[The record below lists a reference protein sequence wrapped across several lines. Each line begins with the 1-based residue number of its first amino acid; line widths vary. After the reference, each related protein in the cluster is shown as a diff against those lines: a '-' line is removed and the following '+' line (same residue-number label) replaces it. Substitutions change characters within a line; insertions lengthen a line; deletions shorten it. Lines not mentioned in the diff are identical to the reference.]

1 MNKLTDEIDDMNYLL
16 FQSKYWSHVHIVII
30 YLFIYFLVY
39 VICLFWCTNFEP
51 YMIKIVVST
60 MVNINDIFF

>member
-1 MNKLTDEIDDMNYLL
+1 MNYLL
-16 FQSKYWSHVHIVII
+16 FQSKYWSYVHIVII

-39 VICLFWCTNFEP
+39 VICLFWCTNSEP

>member
-30 YLFIYFLVY
+30 YYYYFFFIY
-39 VICLFWCTNFEP
+39 VICLFWRTNFET

-60 MVNINDIFF
+60 MGNISDIFF